1 MWLCHEV
8 TKPIHQ
14 QQGGK
19 MTQKWTMGTAWAV
32 LPSAAGPWVTYVEA
46 KTSSLSANDLHLHGV
61 YSCSWSF
68 CLPAPCR
75 AVVQLGMT
83 WLCIAKGTAWGT
95 PWLWAAE
102 GGAFHFEAY
111 KSAIQQ
117 LFCPTDG
124 ALQLILWL
132 ELEVWEQFKA
142 NPFIL
147 LTLVIFYFFFWTGL
161 NYPIIKLRTG
171 FGNSLQSRPG
181 LIN

>member
-1 MWLCHEV
+1 M
-8 TKPIHQ
+8 KPPNPYISSRVE
-14 QQGGK
+14 
-19 MTQKWTMGTAWAV
+19 KWRRNEPWG
-32 LPSAAGPWVTYVEA
+32 LPGLSSPWVTYVEA

-75 AVVQLGMT
+75 AVAQLGMT

-111 KSAIQQ
+111 KLAIQQ

-147 LTLVIFYFFFWTGL
+147 LTLVIFYFFFL
-161 NYPIIKLRTG
+161 NWVELPNYKTQNRLQKLSSEQTWRD
-171 FGNSLQSRPG
+171 
-181 LIN
+181 

>member
-1 MWLCHEV
+1 MKSPNPYISSRVE
-8 TKPIHQ
+8 
-14 QQGGK
+14 
-19 MTQKWTMGTAWAV
+19 KWCRNEPWG
-32 LPSAAGPWVTYVEA
+32 LPGLSSPWVTYVEA

-75 AVVQLGMT
+75 AVAQLGMT

-111 KSAIQQ
+111 KLAIQQ

-142 NPFIL
+142 NPFML
-147 LTLVIFYFFFWTGL
+147 LTLVIFYFFFL
-161 NYPIIKLRTG
+161 NWVELSNYKTQNRLQKLSSEQTWRD
-171 FGNSLQSRPG
+171 
-181 LIN
+181 